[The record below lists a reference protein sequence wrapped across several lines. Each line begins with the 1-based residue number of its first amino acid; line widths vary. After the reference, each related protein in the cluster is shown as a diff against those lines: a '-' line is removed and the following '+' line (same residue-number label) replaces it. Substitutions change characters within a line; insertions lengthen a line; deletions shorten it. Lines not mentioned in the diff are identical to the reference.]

1 VQLNVIIPM
10 FCLRGVLVFVW
21 MPSFFNRMI
30 NYCVG
35 CLVAMGR
42 SAVEDTFIFFGRD
55 EDIAK
60 VKPFF
65 ADFKLTSDISRATK
79 GVVVGGDGCI
89 LGESVKYPILE
100 RQLPVIKVHFRSNS
114 YKSLGYTIDV
124 NLGNIK
130 EAVSD
135 LKAGLYVTTRNRL
148 LELYADGKTYYAL
161 NDVAITSQLSRSI
174 LMKTYLES
182 HKYGD
187 RTLIPTPKCT
197 GVMVSSS
204 YGSTA
209 WNLAVDGG
217 ITLEDDIDVM
227 LLSFRESPLKPSH
240 FVLSSRV
247 SLNLESKVP
256 IVAIIDGKFYP
267 IEDYEKKVSIQL
279 SKKSI
284 PMIRTKNTY
293 ETITSKLQ
301 RLTAFQFEQVK

>member
-1 VQLNVIIPM
+1 MV
-10 FCLRGVLVFVW
+10 
-21 MPSFFNRMI
+21 
-30 NYCVG
+30 
-35 CLVAMGR
+35 R
-42 SAVEDTFIFFGRD
+42 SVVDETFIFFGRD
-55 EDIAK
+55 EDVAK

-65 ADFKLTSDISRATK
+65 AEFNSTSEISKATK

-89 LGESVKYPILE
+89 LGEAVKYPILQH
-100 RQLPVIKVHFRSNS
+100 QLPVIKVHFRSNS

-124 NLGNIK
+124 NLGNI
-130 EAVSD
+130 EAAISD
-135 LKAGLYVTTRNRL
+135 LKQGLYVTTKNRL
-148 LELYADGKTYYAL
+148 LELNADGKFYFAL

-182 HKYGD
+182 HKYRD
-187 RTLIPTPKCT
+187 QTLIPTPKCT

-227 LLSFRESPLKPSH
+227 LLSFRESPLKPNH
-240 FVLSSRV
+240 FILSSRV

-256 IVAIIDGKFYP
+256 LVAIIDGKFHP
-267 IEDYEKKVSIQL
+267 IENYEQKITIQL

-293 ETITSKLQ
+293 ESITSKLQ